1 MIMPRPSKIRAFTL
15 FIIPWVMA
23 AVSSLH
29 SHADTPNSGN
39 SEVWVGVVDDNIQES

>member
-1 MIMPRPSKIRAFTL
+1 
-15 FIIPWVMA
+15 MA

-29 SHADTPNSGN
+29 SHADTPNCGN